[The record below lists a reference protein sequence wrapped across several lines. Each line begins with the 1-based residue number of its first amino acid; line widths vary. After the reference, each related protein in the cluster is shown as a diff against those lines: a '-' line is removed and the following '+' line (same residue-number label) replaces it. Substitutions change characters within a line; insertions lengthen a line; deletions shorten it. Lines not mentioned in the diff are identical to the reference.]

1 MKLFITT
8 VTLVVGVAFCLPDAL
23 AQMLPPKHPGY
34 SMDAATSP
42 VTGQPLTNDPGQTE
56 MYGDEA
62 IAGAAA
68 SDVARSV
75 QVLEFN
81 LYDKRILTKSGAG
94 VLPKVDGPDFK
105 IEPPFKEAT
114 RMK

>member
-1 MKLFITT
+1 MKLFIAT

-23 AQMLPPKHPGY
+23 AQMLPPKHAGY

-42 VTGQPLTNDPGQTE
+42 VTGQPLTNDAGQSE

-62 IAGAAA
+62 LAKAAV
-68 SDVARSV
+68 SDVSHTV
-75 QVLEFN
+75 QDLEFN
-81 LYDKRILTKSGAG
+81 RNDMRILTKPGAG
-94 VLPKVDGPDFK
+94 QLPTVQGPDFK
-105 IEPPFKEAT
+105 IEPPVKEAT